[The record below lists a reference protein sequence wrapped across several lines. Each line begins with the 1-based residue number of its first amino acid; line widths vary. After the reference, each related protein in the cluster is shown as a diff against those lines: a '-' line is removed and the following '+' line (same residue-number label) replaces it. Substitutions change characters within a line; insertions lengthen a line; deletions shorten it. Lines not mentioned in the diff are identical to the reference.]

1 MTQGALWSPL
11 GRDVVRAAPTVGL
24 AQPRPPV
31 ELACPASKMARA
43 GRGSR
48 WGGLRPGGTGRVGP
62 GGTGQAGP
70 SGTGQAGRGGRKW
83 ANRTGVSG
91 DRRVLIVAVGVFWG
105 KRALRRPVAALAMP
119 LKCHMIVYMTET
131 GESVVG
137 AGVDAAES
145 AINDDAV
152 DGELVTSAVEVAEAW
167 LAQLSDQIAVPASD
181 VQDHLLDLW
190 GVLDEGPARE
200 EVERWLTE
208 TLRRNLYSVS
218 DINERLETFLPVG

>member
-1 MTQGALWSPL
+1 MAVPSGH
-11 GRDVVRAAPTVGL
+11 DVVWAAPPATAGCRR
-24 AQPRPPV
+24 AREAPR
-31 ELACPASKMARA
+31 
-43 GRGSR
+43 
-48 WGGLRPGGTGRVGP
+48 RPGPEHAGSSRGDRTERPKAARPRVH
-62 GGTGQAGP
+62 AGP
-70 SGTGQAGRGGRKW
+70 VRAPDRGLEPLAEGVSEARGRKW
-83 ANRTGVSG
+83 ANGPGVLG
-91 DRRVLIVAVGVFWG
+91 DRRVLTVAVGVIWG
-105 KRALRRPVAALAMP
+105 KRALRSPVAALATP

-137 AGVDAAES
+137 VGVDAADS

>member
-1 MTQGALWSPL
+1 M
-11 GRDVVRAAPTVGL
+11 
-24 AQPRPPV
+24 
-31 ELACPASKMARA
+31 
-43 GRGSR
+43 
-48 WGGLRPGGTGRVGP
+48 GTGRVER
-62 GGTGQAGP
+62 A
-70 SGTGQAGRGGRKW
+70 SRKW
-83 ANRTGVSG
+83 ANGPGVLG
-91 DRRVLIVAVGVFWG
+91 DRRVLTVAVGVFWG